1 MSKSLG
7 LSGSSAQINPA
18 TWYMMNYLNGI
29 DTTTVDNTNKNL
41 AQAGYELS
49 QTLNSRPDY
58 VYSVDGSDEAR
69 QRMENAV
76 YNSYLDKLTPQFSN
90 QISDLDTRLQN
101 QGLSVGNEAYQR
113 AMTDLQKTQNEAL
126 NQAAYNSVSA
136 GQSAFTNSLNN
147 SIATANFIN
156 NARMLPVSEIL
167 SLISTSPSGEDIQ
180 RAKYSLMSN
189 AFSNQA
195 QLQRQY
201 DNDQGARLLDTAKT
215 IASIVSLA
223 SDSRFKENLKK
234 IGKLDNGLN
243 VYLFNYKNDKTPR
256 IGLIAQEVQKINP
269 EAVTADKSG
278 FLYVNY
284 ALAVTNNKEK

>member
-29 DTTTVDNTNKNL
+29 DTTTVDNTNKSL
-41 AQAGYELS
+41 AQAGYDLS
-49 QTLNSRPDY
+49 QTLNNRPDY
-58 VYSVDGSDEAR
+58 IYSVDGSDEAR
-69 QRMENAV
+69 QRMEKAV
-76 YNSYLDKLTPQFSN
+76 YGSYIDKLTPQFSN

-101 QGLSVGNEAYQR
+101 QGLSVGSEAYQR
-113 AMTDLQKTQNEAL
+113 AMTDLQNTQNEAI

-136 GQSAFTNSLNN
+136 GQSAFSNSLSN
-147 SIATANFIN
+147 SIAAANFSN

-167 SLISTSPSGEDIQ
+167 SLISTSPSSADIARQ
-180 RAKYSLMSN
+180 QYDLMSN

-201 DNDQGARLLDTAKT
+201 DSDQASRLMNTAKT
-215 IASIVSLA
+215 AASIASMM
-223 SDSRFKENLKK
+223 SDVRFKENLQKV
-234 IGKLDNGLN
+234 GKLNNGLD

-256 IGLIAQEVQKINP
+256 IGLIAQEVRKVKP
-269 EAVTADKSG
+269 EAVIEDKSG

-284 ALAVTNNKEK
+284 ALAVKE

>member
-29 DTTTVDNTNKNL
+29 DTTTVDNTNKSL
-41 AQAGYELS
+41 AQAGYDLS
-49 QTLNSRPDY
+49 QTLNNRPDY
-58 VYSVDGSDEAR
+58 IYRVDGSDDAR
-69 QRMENAV
+69 QRMEKAV
-76 YNSYLDKLTPQFSN
+76 YGSYIDKLTPQFSN

-101 QGLSVGNEAYQR
+101 QGLGVGSEAYQR
-113 AMTDLQKTQNEAL
+113 AMTDLQNTQNEAI

-136 GQSAFTNSLNN
+136 GQSAFSNSLSN
-147 SIATANFIN
+147 SIAAANFSN

-167 SLISTSPSGEDIQ
+167 SLISTSPSSADIARQ
-180 RAKYSLMSN
+180 QYDLMSN

-201 DNDQGARLLDTAKT
+201 DSDQASRLMNTAKT
-215 IASIVSLA
+215 AASIASMM
-223 SDSRFKENLKK
+223 SDVRFKVNLQKV
-234 IGKLDNGLN
+234 GKLNNGLD

-256 IGLIAQEVQKINP
+256 IGLIAQEVRKVKP
-269 EAVTADKSG
+269 EAVIEDKSG

-284 ALAVTNNKEK
+284 ALAVKE

>member
-49 QTLNSRPDY
+49 QTLNNRPDY
-58 VYSVDGSDEAR
+58 IYSVDGSDNAR
-69 QRMENAV
+69 QRMEKAV
-76 YNSYLDKLTPQFSN
+76 YSSYIDKLIPQFSN

-101 QGLSVGNEAYQR
+101 QGLGVGSEAYQR
-113 AMTDLQKTQNEAL
+113 AMTDLQNTQNEAL

-136 GQSAFTNSLNN
+136 GQSSFSNSLSD
-147 SIATANFIN
+147 SIAAANFSN

-167 SLISTSPSGEDIQ
+167 SLISTSPSSIDIAQ
-180 RAKYSLMSN
+180 QKYNLLSN

-201 DNDQGARLLDTAKT
+201 DSDQATRLLNTAKT
-215 IASIVSLA
+215 AASIASMM
-223 SDSRFKENLKK
+223 SDVRFKENLKK
-234 IGKLDNGLN
+234 VGKLDNGLD

-256 IGLIAQEVQKINP
+256 IGLIAQEVRQVKP
-269 EAVTADKSG
+269 EAVTEDKSG

-284 ALAVTNNKEK
+284 ALAVKK